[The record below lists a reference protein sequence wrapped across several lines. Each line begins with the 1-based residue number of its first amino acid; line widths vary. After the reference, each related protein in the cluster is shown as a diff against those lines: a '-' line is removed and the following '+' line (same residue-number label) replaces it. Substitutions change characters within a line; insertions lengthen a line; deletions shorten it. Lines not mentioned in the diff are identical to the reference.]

1 MLGNLS
7 MGDLEAFVAVADN
20 LSFHTAAKA
29 LNISPSALSRRIQK
43 LEDRLGTQLLQ
54 RTTRDVHLTVA
65 GMQIY
70 SRAQELTDSL
80 HSLLDAS
87 ADNARHTRR
96 VIVGC
101 TTSHAQTFIPPALK
115 RCEDRFPEIFAV
127 VRPLEP
133 SVTFDMIRRGT
144 LDFGIADMGLQ
155 ENGLDFNPFCS
166 DRLML
171 AVHPEHSFATRRRLA
186 WSEVVDE
193 KFIGLGDTS
202 PVRMLVALELTRAQ
216 VKVSPSYIVGNLHGA
231 LNCVAEGVG
240 VTATPEI
247 AGSAFVPKIALVPL
261 DSPSIV
267 VDRGLVRADDRTL
280 RPAAQAFWDC
290 LKDVWGDR
298 AQPTG
303 PWP

>member
-7 MGDLEAFVAVADN
+7 LGDLEAFVAVADN
-20 LSFHTAAKA
+20 LSFNAAAKA

-54 RTTRDVHLTVA
+54 RTTRDVRLTVA

-80 HSLLDAS
+80 HNLLDAS
-87 ADNARHTRR
+87 AENARVTRR

-101 TTSHAQTFIPPALK
+101 TTSHAQAFIPAALK
-115 RCEDRFPEIFAV
+115 RCADRFPEIFVV
-127 VRPLEP
+127 VRALDPDGI
-133 SVTFDMIRRGT
+133 FDMIRRGT
-144 LDFGIADMGLQ
+144 LDFGIADIGLQ
-155 ENGLDFNPFCS
+155 EQGLDFSRFCR

-171 AVHPEHSFATRRRLA
+171 AVHPDHPFATRSGVT
-186 WSEVVDE
+186 WSEIVDE
-193 KFIGLGDTS
+193 TFIGLGDTS
-202 PVRMLVALELTRAQ
+202 PVRMLVALELTRVQ
-216 VKVSPSYIVGNLHGA
+216 VVVSPRYIVGNLHGA

-247 AGSAFVPKIALVPL
+247 AGSAFVPRIALVPL
-261 DSPSIV
+261 HTPSIV
-267 VDRGLVRADDRTL
+267 VDRGLVRADDRPL

-290 LKDVWGDR
+290 VRDVWRDR
-298 AQPTG
+298 GQPAG
-303 PWP
+303 GQP